1 MARLLQ
7 KTTFFVF
14 LFWLLV
20 SCKSD
25 ISLLQHPQPSWIAD
39 AVFYQIFPERFRNGN
54 PLNDPDKKSL
64 YGSYP
69 HDTTSAWHISPWTSD
84 WYELQPWEREN
95 GKGFWYNAQR
105 RRYGGDL
112 QGVLEKLDYLC
123 DLGVNAIYFN
133 PLFEAPSLHKY
144 DASTYIHIDDNFGP
158 DPAKDREIVRTENP
172 ADPRTWRWTTADSLF
187 LKLVQ
192 EAHKRHMRVILDG
205 VFNHAGMTFWAFED
219 VKKNGPKSPYK
230 DWFTIYAWD
239 DPHTPQNEFKYKGW
253 MGVPEL
259 PEFREDENGLIPPIR
274 NHIFAIVVRWM
285 DPDGDGDPS
294 DGIDGWRL
302 DVAEMIHHNFWKD
315 FRILVKALNPQAY
328 IVGEIFWE
336 DWANNKLMN
345 PAPWLKGDEFDGV
358 MNYQWAALMTRY
370 FIDKKKKIS
379 ASAFARR
386 LGELDERYAYPF
398 RYQQLNLMDSHDTDR
413 LASNIVN
420 PDLFYDKNVSPKDNP
435 DYDVRKPNARER
447 QRQKLIAM
455 FQFTYPGAPML
466 YYGTESGMWGADDPD
481 CRKPMVWDDLQYQP
495 EKANVGKKPRP
506 VDSVKFD
513 YDLFYFY
520 KKLIHLRKAE
530 IALRRGSFEVVEAN
544 DRKDVLVV
552 RRKFENEEILLLFN
566 NSEHEQTVTLPQKTQ
581 AAWRDL
587 WNGKKLKFKAK
598 TKNVTVPAVSCRM
611 LKKI

>member
-14 LFWLLV
+14 LFWLLASCRSDV
-20 SCKSD
+20 SV
-25 ISLLQHPQPSWIAD
+25 LQTPQPSWIAD

-54 PLNDPDKKSL
+54 PMNDPDKKSL

-84 WYELQPWEREN
+84 WYQLQPWEKKN

-112 QGVLEKLDYLC
+112 QGVLEKLDYLR
-123 DLGVNAIYFN
+123 DLGINAIYFN
-133 PLFEAPSLHKY
+133 PLFESPSLHKY
-144 DASTYIHIDDNFGP
+144 DAATYIHIDDNFGP
-158 DPAKDREIVRTENP
+158 NPAKDREIVQTENP
-172 ADPRTWRWTTADSLF
+172 VDPRTWRWTTADSLF
-187 LKLVQ
+187 LKLIQ

-219 VKKNGPKSPYK
+219 VKKNGPRSPYK

-239 DPHTPQNEFKYKGW
+239 NPATPQNEFAYKGW
-253 MGVPEL
+253 MSVPEL

-274 NHIFAIVVRWM
+274 KHIFAIVVRWM
-285 DPDGDGDPS
+285 DPNGDGDPS

-315 FRILVKALNPQAY
+315 FRALVKTLNPQAY
-328 IVGEIFWE
+328 IVGEIFWQ

-358 MNYQWAALMTRY
+358 MNYQWAALMTQY
-370 FIDKKKKIS
+370 FIDRSKKIS

-386 LGELDERYAYPF
+386 LKKLDERYTYPF

-435 DYDVRKPNARER
+435 NYDVRKPNAIER

-495 EKANVGKKPRP
+495 EKANVSKKPRP

-520 KKLIHLRKAE
+520 KKLIRLREAE

-544 DRKDVLVV
+544 DRKDVLAV
-552 RRKFENEEILLLFN
+552 RRKFDNDEILLLFN
-566 NSEHEQTVTLPQKTQ
+566 NSEHEQSIEFPLKAK
-581 AAWRDL
+581 AAWWDI
-587 WNGKKLKFKAK
+587 WNGKKVKLES
-598 TKNVTVPAVSCRM
+598 KNITVPAVSCLI